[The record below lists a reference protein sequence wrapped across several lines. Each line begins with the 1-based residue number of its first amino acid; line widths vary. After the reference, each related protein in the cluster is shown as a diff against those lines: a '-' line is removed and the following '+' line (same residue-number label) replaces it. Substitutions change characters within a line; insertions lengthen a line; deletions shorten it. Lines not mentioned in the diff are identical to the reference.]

1 MFQKALQVQQWPSPI
16 SHNSNSNVLNS
27 WWGRY
32 AHPEVKTTHHQF
44 QYVSAQC
51 KLEQMKETHVF
62 LHWWKTH
69 SFCKPRDFSRS
80 LSLWFLSDL
89 QILNWFWEYD
99 CEWQEYY
106 LHFPCCCGRLCSL
119 ESLLLLM
126 IVLPATTAYSP
137 PPFVLLSSSSSRLS
151 FNQFLRSLDEK
162 ERETVAAVCFGS
174 GCTVVYRVITDPSK
188 KIKWDFRMI
197 AITQCSL
204 LPKTNEHFFLSLKQS
219 CTRSRGQTVMRA
231 S

>member
-1 MFQKALQVQQWPSPI
+1 
-16 SHNSNSNVLNS
+16 
-27 WWGRY
+27 
-32 AHPEVKTTHHQF
+32 
-44 QYVSAQC
+44 
-51 KLEQMKETHVF
+51 
-62 LHWWKTH
+62 
-69 SFCKPRDFSRS
+69 
-80 LSLWFLSDL
+80 
-89 QILNWFWEYD
+89 
-99 CEWQEYY
+99 
-106 LHFPCCCGRLCSL
+106 
-119 ESLLLLM
+119 
-126 IVLPATTAYSP
+126 
-137 PPFVLLSSSSSRLS
+137 
-151 FNQFLRSLDEK
+151 LDEK